1 MHKKIHQNIIFSI
14 HRVKRNRLETL
25 NALTGGGQLN
35 AKSTVTLAFHNEASP
50 PKVLLPKQDRRIDD
64 IGEDT
69 DHELSLSR
77 EDDSDMSVI
86 SEPYEEKKNVPEQ
99 VNKRLADI
107 HISEPADNSD
117 SESLEDSVIDEQSE
131 YDEAAQER
139 EERTK
144 LVKIFEKR
152 EIRTSCVSGSK
163 VKLPYEM
170 LINKLVDSLDTP
182 EMVRH
187 KELPVPTGMQ
197 NMESSMFIPNK
208 TAAVK
213 EEKSNKGLF
222 ATSYSR
228 LATGISEPG
237 EAEPLKKQAAP
248 APYQN

>member
-1 MHKKIHQNIIFSI
+1 M
-14 HRVKRNRLETL
+14 E
-25 NALTGGGQLN
+25 
-35 AKSTVTLAFHNEASP
+35 
-50 PKVLLPKQDRRIDD
+50 D

-86 SEPYEEKKNVPEQ
+86 SEAYEEKKHALDH
-99 VNKRLADI
+99 VNRREADI
-107 HISEPADNSD
+107 QVFEPAEISD

-131 YDEAAQER
+131 YDQAAQER

-163 VKLPYEM
+163 VKLPYEI

-197 NMESSMFIPNK
+197 NMESSMYTTPK
-208 TAAVK
+208 ATVK
-213 EEKSNKGLF
+213 EDQSNQGLF

-237 EAEPLKKQAAP
+237 EVEPLKMQAAP
-248 APYQN
+248 MPFSN